1 MEYSFSDRLSLIAGR
16 RYSEDNKAFSCLIP
30 NTSLD
35 ALRPGVTSQVFT
47 DARGEYASAQ
57 TTPLEASDSW
67 SKLTG
72 RLVGTYR
79 LTDSLL
85 TYASYSTGYKA
96 GGFDSLAIKTSK
108 NPLQPEE
115 SEQFELGI
123 KGDFFTDR
131 LQVELSFFDLE
142 VEGRQRSVDT
152 KPPGQENAIP
162 TVINVDS
169 SVQGV
174 EVTLNW
180 LVTDT
185 LLLSALTTY
194 REEETQSE
202 EFYNAV
208 GELRQFDSSGN
219 TATNY
224 TLTMDW
230 QPEVAGGQ
238 LLLRAEYIFN
248 ENTRDSGDANY
259 NPDFERNDGYLDDST
274 LLNARL
280 SWTNPDET
288 WEMAL
293 WGRNLL
299 DDDRI
304 GGIGQTTVSVFGTPI
319 FRIQDPLTWGVEGIY
334 RF

>member
-1 MEYSFSDRLSLIAGR
+1 M
-16 RYSEDNKAFSCLIP
+16 
-30 NTSLD
+30 
-35 ALRPGVTSQVFT
+35 
-47 DARGEYASAQ
+47 
-57 TTPLEASDSW
+57 
-67 SKLTG
+67 
-72 RLVGTYR
+72 
-79 LTDSLL
+79 
-85 TYASYSTGYKA
+85 
-96 GGFDSLAIKTSK
+96 
-108 NPLQPEE
+108 
-115 SEQFELGI
+115 
-123 KGDFFTDR
+123 
-131 LQVELSFFDLE
+131 
-142 VEGRQRSVDT
+142 DT
-152 KPPGQENAIP
+152 KPPGQDNAIP

-230 QPEVAGGQ
+230 QPKVAGGQ
-238 LLLRAEYIFN
+238 MLLRAEYIFG

-259 NPDFERNDGYLDDST
+259 NPDFERIDGYLDDST
-274 LLNARL
+274 QLNARL

-304 GGIGQTTVSVFGTPI
+304 GGIGQTTVAVFGTPI